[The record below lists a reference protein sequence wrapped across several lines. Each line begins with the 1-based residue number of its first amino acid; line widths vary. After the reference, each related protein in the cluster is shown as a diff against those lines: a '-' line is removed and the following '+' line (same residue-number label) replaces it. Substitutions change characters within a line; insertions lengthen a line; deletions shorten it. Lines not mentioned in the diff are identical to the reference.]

1 MFRRNA
7 ASMTMEQSVPEAAA
21 YARENYPECNTFAQ
35 VRDTMRA
42 AMEATI
48 QLAREAEAVAAAL
61 LIQEEEEPVVE
72 EVEEKIFSR
81 ISIDFGSLNFE
92 WERAE
97 STVLAVDTD
106 HEEYGDSGVAERV
119 ISDAIFFGSLQVSP
133 LREVLVSEEIDG
145 DEVCGEKGIGD
156 GGFHAMSALRSWDL
170 GWLDK
175 YKCALITAN
184 LFQPVRGTI
193 TEELVVTGYCI
204 AGLAVVS
211 LLLYA
216 RGVLNWCLSRSIE
229 SVFVIEPGAVQWRI
243 RKSAVTGVGPAVYWS
258 GAELQALSGY
268 GEDILV
274 MEIALSAVEAGKCIS
289 EMGQRV
295 SDSAERDVLVAG
307 IKEYMPGILIGMT
320 GNTVD
325 EVVTTMRV
333 AVALSRDAVQLGSAD
348 VSARV
353 LHMGFYGYS
362 PPEWVYVYSPD
373 YRHAVRVLSEAD
385 VVLWFA
391 RGGSDVPIDAI
402 MSLVLPEV
410 SLPVRTRRFRASVCA
425 LGGVFLRVHVM
436 RENLRRGTFDI
447 VKLRKAC
454 TRVNSVISGD
464 EGFSDSELAGM
475 MRACGIVVDV
485 RVVYRLIGLL
495 VYFRHKELGERVF
508 SAVRELLSYLGLASD
523 VLENNNAACGI
534 IV

>member
-1 MFRRNA
+1 V
-7 ASMTMEQSVPEAAA
+7 TMRQPVPEAAA
-21 YARENYPECNTFAQ
+21 YAKENYPECSTFAQ

-48 QLAREAEAVAAAL
+48 ELAREAEAVAAAL
-61 LIQEEEEPVVE
+61 LVQEEEELVVE
-72 EVEEKIFSR
+72 EVEEKVFSR

-97 STVLAVDTD
+97 NTVLAVDTD
-106 HEEYGDSGVAERV
+106 LEEHDDLGVAERV
-119 ISDAIFFGSLQVSP
+119 VSDAIFFGSLKAFP

-156 GGFHAMSALRSWDL
+156 GGFYAMSALRSWDL

-184 LFQPVRGTI
+184 LFQPVRGTV

-216 RGVLNWCLSRSIE
+216 RRGLNWCLPRCTE
-229 SVFVIEPGAVQWRI
+229 SVFMIEPGAVQWRV

-258 GAELQALSGY
+258 SAELQALSGY

-274 MEIALSAVEAGKCIS
+274 METALSAVEAGKCIS

-295 SDSAERDVLVAG
+295 SDNAECDVLAAR
-307 IKEYMPGILIGMT
+307 IREYMPGILVSMM

-325 EVVTTMRV
+325 EVVATMRV
-333 AVALSRDAVQLGSAD
+333 AVALSRDVMQLGSAG

-362 PPEWVYVYSPD
+362 PPEWVYVYGSD
-373 YRHAVRVLSEAD
+373 YSHAVRVLSEAD
-385 VVLWFA
+385 VVSWFA
-391 RGGSDVPIDAI
+391 RGGFDVPIDAI

-410 SLPVRTRRFRASVCA
+410 SLPIRTKRFRASVCA

-454 TRVNSVISGD
+454 TRVYSVISGD
-464 EGFSDSELAGM
+464 EGFPDSELAGM

-485 RVVYRLIGLL
+485 RVVYRLVGLL

-508 SAVRELLSYLGLASD
+508 SAVRELLSYLGLVSD
-523 VLENNNAACGI
+523 VLENNDAACSV